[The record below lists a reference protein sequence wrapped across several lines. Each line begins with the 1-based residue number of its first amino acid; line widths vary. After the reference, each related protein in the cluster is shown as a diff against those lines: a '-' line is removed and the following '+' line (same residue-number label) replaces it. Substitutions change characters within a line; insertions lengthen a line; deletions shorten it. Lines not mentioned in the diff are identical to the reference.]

1 MMTDNAISTLET
13 IDIHTQERTVLH
25 RFEGMIEAPNW
36 TRDGTTLVYNSHGA

>member
-1 MMTDNAISTLET
+1 MMTDNVISILET

-25 RFEGMIEAPNW
+25 RFEGVIEAPNW